1 MSESEEVTP
10 VLVIH
15 GGAWAIPDSLK
26 QASIDGVLEAA
37 RRGLSRLNES
47 FSVVE
52 GSSRSAAVEA
62 VQAAVE
68 SMESNPA
75 FDAGYGSVLNLRG

>member
-37 RRGLSRLNES
+37 RTGLSRL
-47 FSVVE
+47 VIE